1 MLQRRRQTRE
11 GMNRSGTRLEVR
23 GYQVVEYLGSGAR
36 STIWRVRERRTNR
49 FCALKRVTKQPGDD
63 NRFLGQA
70 INEFEVASRLEHSS
84 IRQCYSMRRVRKRF
98 RLLELHLLMELCEG
112 SSCQANRPTGLA
124 KVVNIFHAVAEALA
138 HVHARG
144 YIHADMKPN
153 NIIVADNGTVKII
166 DFGQSCPIG
175 TVKERI
181 QGTPDFIAPE
191 QVHCRPLDVRTDVF
205 NFGATLYWTVTGQPI
220 PTVLPRRSDGIQLV
234 TDMQVV
240 PPAELNPEV
249 SPGLARLVLDCIEPE
264 LSRRLGSMRDVIARL
279 DLVAHTLDRAGA
291 AKSE

>member
-1 MLQRRRQTRE
+1 M
-11 GMNRSGTRLEVR
+11 RLEVP

-36 STIWRVRERRTNR
+36 STIWRVRDRRANR
-49 FCALKRVTKQPGDD
+49 VRALKRVTKQPSDD
-63 NRFLGQA
+63 NRFLAQA
-70 INEFEVASRLEHSS
+70 INESNVSSRFDHPI
-84 IRQCYSMRRVRKRF
+84 IRKCYSMRRVRRWF
-98 RLLELHLLMELCEG
+98 RLEELHLLMELCEG
-112 SSCQANRPTGLA
+112 TSCQANRPIGLA
-124 KVVNIFHAVAEALA
+124 KVVTIFHAVAEGLS

-144 YIHADMKPN
+144 FIHADIKPN
-153 NIIVADNGTVKII
+153 NIIVAEDGTVKII

-220 PTVLPRRSDGIQLV
+220 PTILPKRSDGIQLV

-249 SPGLARLVLDCIEPE
+249 SPGLARLVLDCIEPQ

>member
-1 MLQRRRQTRE
+1 M
-11 GMNRSGTRLEVR
+11 RLEVP

-36 STIWRVRERRTNR
+36 STIWRVRDRRANR
-49 FCALKRVTKQPGDD
+49 VRALKRVTKQPGDD
-63 NRFLGQA
+63 NRFLAQA
-70 INEFEVASRLEHSS
+70 INEYNVSSRFDHPIS
-84 IRQCYSMRRVRKRF
+84 RKCYSMRRVRRWF
-98 RLLELHLLMELCEG
+98 RLEELHLLMELCEG
-112 SSCQANRPTGLA
+112 TSCQANRPIGLA
-124 KVVNIFHAVAEALA
+124 KVVTIFCAVAEGLA

-144 YIHADMKPN
+144 FIHADIKPN
-153 NIIVADNGTVKII
+153 NIIVAEDGTVKII

>member
-1 MLQRRRQTRE
+1 MP
-11 GMNRSGTRLEVR
+11 

-36 STIWRVRERRTNR
+36 STIWRVRDRRANR
-49 FCALKRVTKQPGDD
+49 VRALKRVTKQPGDD
-63 NRFLGQA
+63 NRFLAQA
-70 INEFEVASRLEHSS
+70 INESNVSSRFDHPI
-84 IRQCYSMRRVRKRF
+84 IRKCYSMRRVRRWF
-98 RLLELHLLMELCEG
+98 RLEELHLLMELCEG
-112 SSCQANRPTGLA
+112 TSCQANRPIGLS
-124 KVVNIFHAVAEALA
+124 KVVTIFHAVAEGLA

-144 YIHADMKPN
+144 FIHADIKPN
-153 NIIVADNGTVKII
+153 NIIVAEDGTVKII

-220 PTVLPRRSDGIQLV
+220 PTILPRRSDGIQLV

-249 SPGLARLVLDCIEPE
+249 SPGLARLVLDCIEPQ

-279 DLVAHTLDRAGA
+279 DLVAHTLNRAGT